1 MDCHCIHHFGQPLAH
16 QTRPALVPTGSEVI
30 VQITAAGV
38 CHTDLH
44 LREGGLDLGRG
55 QRLNY
60 GDRGIRLPL
69 TPGHE
74 IVGRVVAAG
83 PDAGDFD
90 PAAQWVVFPWSGCG
104 SCAICATGKEQLCA
118 NQRFL
123 GIHSDGGYATQV
135 RVAHPRYLFPIGD
148 LDPAH
153 AAQLACSGLTAF
165 AALDKVAAS
174 AHAGAIV
181 VIGAGGLGLMCVELM
196 QALGMQ
202 APVVADI
209 APDKRAAAR
218 AAGARAVVDSG
229 AADALAAIQ
238 SACGGAPAAVIDFVG
253 AEATAR
259 LGFDVLAKG
268 GTLVTVGLFG
278 GAAPWSLPLIT
289 LKSVSIVGSYVGSL
303 TDFAALMALARRGG
317 LRPIP
322 STPYPLSQADAVM
335 NRLEAGEILGR
346 AVLVPD

>member
-1 MDCHCIHHFGQPLAH
+1 MHCHCIHHFGQPLAQ
-16 QTRPALVPTGSEVI
+16 QTRPALQPRGSEVI
-30 VQITAAGV
+30 LKVTAAGV

-44 LREGGLDLGRG
+44 LRDGGLDLGRG

-83 PDAGDFD
+83 PGAGGFD
-90 PAAQWVVFPWSGCG
+90 PRAQWVVFPWAGCG
-104 SCAICATGKEQLCA
+104 TCATCATGREHLCA
-118 NQRFL
+118 AQRFL
-123 GIHSDGGYATQV
+123 GIHTDGGYATHV

-148 LDPAH
+148 LDPAQ

-165 AALDKVAAS
+165 AALDKVAGA
-174 AHAGAIV
+174 ARDTAIV
-181 VIGAGGLGLMCVELM
+181 VIGAGGLGLMCIELM

-209 APDKRAAAR
+209 APAKRDAAQ
-218 AAGARAVVDSG
+218 AAGARAAVDAS
-229 AADALAAIQ
+229 AADAVAAIQ
-238 SACGGAPAAVIDFVG
+238 SACGGAPSAVIDFVG

-259 LGFDVLAKG
+259 LGFDVLARG

-289 LKSVSIVGSYVGSL
+289 LKSLSIVGSYVGSL
-303 TDFAALMALARRGG
+303 TDFAALMALARQGG

-322 STPYPLSQADAVM
+322 CTAFPLSQADAVM

-346 AVLVPD
+346 AVLVPG